1 MLKKILATAFVC
13 GMATAAFAQSM
24 AMVQN
29 STPVSTGADAA
40 GFGRDTTHFTF
51 DLQGNTAGAD
61 WTGSEV
67 SVDVVGTGSIWHAT
81 DQRLSENS
89 PPSDPNEICYV
100 HNLNTPGLTFNG
112 TNNANSRMYDTFF
125 TGPGSR
131 FTVDPSFAS
140 PGQPAPDPASCPAS
154 PPIVS
159 SATRLRGKN
168 PAGTE
173 IPLAWFDAVNAPLA
187 GGSASTLARLTFQV
201 PADASI
207 TGTEPGTGRV
217 LFATIRGRITSA
229 ANPQGTNFSF
239 DIYQTPEPSTMA
251 LLALGGIAGLLR
263 RR

>member
-1 MLKKILATAFVC
+1 MLKKILASAFVC

-24 AMVQN
+24 AIVQN
-29 STPVSTGADAA
+29 STAVTTGADAA
-40 GFGRDTTHFTF
+40 SFGRDTTHFTF

-67 SVDVVGTGSIWHAT
+67 AVDVVGTGSIWHAT
-81 DQRLSENS
+81 DQRLSINS
-89 PPSDPNEICYV
+89 PPADPNESCYV
-100 HNLNTPGLTFNG
+100 HNLQTPGLTFG
-112 TNNANSRMYDTFF
+112 AANNANSRMYDTFF

-131 FTVDPSFAS
+131 FTVDPQFAS
-140 PGQPAPDPASCPAS
+140 PGVPSADPAACPAN

-159 SATRLRGKN
+159 TATRLRGLN

-187 GGSASTLARLTFQV
+187 GGSAGTLARLTFQV
-201 PADASI
+201 PANAAI
-207 TGTEPGTGRV
+207 TGTEPGAGRV

-229 ANPQGTNFSF
+229 ANPNGTNFSF